1 MAKQKTTLKLS
12 WTSEYQGSEVPN
24 NIESQLY
31 KQIQS
36 SLPTINHLHLNRLR
50 IQPVSLALVM
60 NSFNFKSIKLS
71 KIASTNSGFIY
82 ISRAASKL
90 VHF

>member
-12 WTSEYQGSEVPN
+12 WTNEYQTKEVPN

-36 SLPTINHLHLNRLR
+36 MKPTINHLFLNELK
-50 IQPVSLALVM
+50 IWPVSLALM
-60 NSFNFKSIKLS
+60 LNSFTFRSIKMT
-71 KIASTNSGFIY
+71 KITSNNLGFI
-82 ISRAASKL
+82 
-90 VHF
+90 